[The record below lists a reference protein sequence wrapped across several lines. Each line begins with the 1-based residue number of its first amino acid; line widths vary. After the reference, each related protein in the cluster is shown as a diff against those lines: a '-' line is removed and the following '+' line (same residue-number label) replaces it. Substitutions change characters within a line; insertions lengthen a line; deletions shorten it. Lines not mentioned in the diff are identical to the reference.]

1 MAKTEKQLTALD
13 RLIAAAV
20 GDNTILGSPSDPAS
34 AEFPNVWE
42 WLSRT
47 EAGKDFLKDP
57 ARLSLALVPGGVQVA
72 LTDSTFGV
80 TVDAVSDTLSGVFAA
95 LERNLTAQTP
105 TIRTWRKGEISLK
118 KKPKKKE
125 DKD

>member
-1 MAKTEKQLTALD
+1 MAKEKPPLTALD
-13 RLIAAAV
+13 RLIRLAAGNQV
-20 GDNTILGSPSDPAS
+20 LLGRGDDPAK
-34 AEFPNVWE
+34 ETHPNVWE

-47 EAGKDFLKDP
+47 DAGEDHLKEP

-80 TVDAVSDTLSGVFAA
+80 TVDAVSDTLAGVFDA
-95 LERNLTAQTP
+95 LERNLSSSTP
-105 TIRTWRKGEISLK
+105 TIRTWRKGEIQLK

-125 DKD
+125 DNN